1 MTTNQKEEL
10 DMENYP
16 KEFPAESQNR
26 QPGIESEM
34 NPAPVYE
41 YKEYKGADKL
51 KGKTALITGATAVS
65 DAVAVAYAKEGAN
78 VAIVYFDEHDDAE
91 DTKTS
96 GRRRRK
102 MSVNPRRCR

>member
-1 MTTNQKEEL
+1 
-10 DMENYP
+10 MENYP

-26 QPGIESEM
+26 QPGIENEM

-51 KGKTALITGATAVS
+51 KGKPRSSQGATAVS
-65 DAVAVAYAKEGAN
+65 DAPLRLLTRRKAQMSRSSILMNTMMRK
-78 VAIVYFDEHDDAE
+78 IQ
-91 DTKTS
+91 KTS

>member
-1 MTTNQKEEL
+1 MRSNKKEEL
-10 DMENYP
+10 NMENYP

-51 KGKTALITGATAVS
+51 KGKPHLSQGATAVS
-65 DAVAVAYAKEGAN
+65 DA
-78 VAIVYFDEHDDAE
+78 
-91 DTKTS
+91 
-96 GRRRRK
+96 
-102 MSVNPRRCR
+102 P

>member
-1 MTTNQKEEL
+1 
-10 DMENYP
+10 MENYP

-51 KGKTALITGATAVS
+51 KGKPRSSQGRQRYRTRRCGCLR
-65 DAVAVAYAKEGAN
+65 E
-78 VAIVYFDEHDDAE
+78 
-91 DTKTS
+91 
-96 GRRRRK
+96 GRRK
-102 MSVNPRRCR
+102 CRDRLF